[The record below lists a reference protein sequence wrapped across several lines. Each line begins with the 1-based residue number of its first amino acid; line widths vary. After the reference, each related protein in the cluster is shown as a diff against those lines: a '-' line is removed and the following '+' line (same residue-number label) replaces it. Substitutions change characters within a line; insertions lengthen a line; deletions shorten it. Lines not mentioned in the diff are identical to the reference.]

1 MAPKRN
7 NRSSSSNST
16 DALLAELEAGEFT
29 PFSGRRYRLG
39 QDGVLRDDT
48 AVAHIEVHESDDDL
62 AGCTSPDDPNIDEHL
77 ETLKNCQATA
87 AAWIKF
93 IPEHP
98 HIADLRDAILIFAT
112 DIACMVSRLKA
123 TMTTVKGEVREV
135 IQRWLELSQT
145 VLPFLPAHVHCIH
158 PCKRARE
165 DDDVAPSRPVPAGV
179 QDAHSDI
186 EPETYYYK
194 MPSAS
199 SENEPD
205 SSSRH
210 HIKDEHE

>member
-1 MAPKRN
+1 MCWLKHFRVMAPKRN

-16 DALLAELEAGEFT
+16 DALLAELEADEFT

-98 HIADLRDAILIFAT
+98 HTADLRDAILTYVT
-112 DIACMVSRLKA
+112 DILCLVSKLKA
-123 TMTTVKGEVREV
+123 TMATRKDELREMV
-135 IQRWLELSQT
+135 QRWYELKVT
-145 VLPFLPAHVHCIH
+145 TLPFMPTHVHGFLPRKRLSLIH
-158 PCKRARE
+158 ISEPT
-165 DDDVAPSRPVPAGV
+165 RP
-179 QDAHSDI
+179 
-186 EPETYYYK
+186 Y
-194 MPSAS
+194 
-199 SENEPD
+199 
-205 SSSRH
+205 
-210 HIKDEHE
+210 